1 MKQKAVLSRYILF
14 ITAITFFV
22 WLIPLFIN
30 AQNKEK
36 WIAPKSSEQ
45 LVNPIKDDK
54 EFTKAGKKSFQQLC
68 VICHGNFGKGDGLA
82 GAALNPKPTDLT
94 LPEIQK
100 QSDGALYWKITEGR
114 SPMAGYKD
122 ALTETNR
129 WQLVNYIR
137 TLK

>member
-1 MKQKAVLSRYILF
+1 MKIKFKIKENIFHVSLVIGIICF
-14 ITAITFFV
+14 TAFNS
-22 WLIPLFIN
+22 N

-45 LVNPIKDDK
+45 LGNPLKDDK
-54 EFTKAGKKSFQQLC
+54 EATKAGKKPFQQLC
-68 VICHGNFGKGDGLA
+68 AICHGTYGKGDGLA

-129 WQLVNYIR
+129 WQLVNYMR